1 MKFTKL
7 IKARSNKEEVIQNAL
22 GKINEAERHLSETIS
37 ILKTLR
43 PYFKKL
49 RIDDNAAISIIT
61 ENIEDIIQS
70 DYENDLAAL
79 RDMLDDLEEE

>member
-79 RDMLDDLEEE
+79 RDMLDDLDEE

>member
-1 MKFTKL
+1 MKFIKL

-79 RDMLDDLEEE
+79 RDMLDDLDEE